1 MKGNDM
7 EVRPED
13 EGPHPAD
20 ADEAWQESV
29 YLAWRDPRTG
39 IGGQHRIGNEQN
51 RETANLWCGVYAD
64 SGERFRH
71 NAEGVPLRRCERGA
85 GLECGPQAMFHD
97 GKDLRF
103 LLESEDCRLDLIVQ
117 DSQGWVA
124 WIEKSTNALDGRI
137 YSDHYNG
144 HCRVSGQAS
153 LAGRRYEIDAMAWR
167 DHSWGP
173 RHWDSIV
180 CTRSLGCG
188 FESGLTLSLLT
199 FLGTDGNLMRR
210 GYVARDGKRV
220 PISEAELWVAI
231 EEDGVSARGGAL
243 ACTLEDGTRH
253 DFDFAVTGGMMGVT
267 RERSGFE
274 SIVRVQTAGESEGW
288 GFLEI
293 NNNPRLGVA
302 GPYAVLHD
310 GLANGLTRRAAP
322 LGGFVAAAH
331 AQGGVKR

>member
-1 MKGNDM
+1 M

-13 EGPHPAD
+13 EGPHPAGP
-20 ADEAWQESV
+20 DEAWQESV
-29 YLAWRDPRTG
+29 YLAWRDIRAG
-39 IGGQHRIGNEQN
+39 IGGQHRIGNEAN

-71 NAEGVPLRRCERGA
+71 NDEGAPLRRCERGA

-97 GKDLRF
+97 GQDLRF
-103 LLESEDCRLDLIVQ
+103 LLESEDCRLDLVVN
-117 DSQGWVA
+117 DPTGELA
-124 WIEKSTNALDGRI
+124 WIEKSTNALEGRI

-144 HCRVSGQAS
+144 HCRVLGEAT
-153 LAGRRYEIDAMAWR
+153 LAGRRYEVDAMGWR

-180 CTRSLGCG
+180 CTRSLGG
-188 FESGLTLSLLT
+188 AFETGLTFSILT
-199 FLGTDGNLMRR
+199 FLGTDGTLLRR

-220 PISEAELWVAI
+220 PIGEAELWVAI

-243 ACTLEDGTRH
+243 VCTLEDGTRH
-253 DFDFAVTGGMMGVT
+253 GFDFEVTGGMMGMT
-267 RERSGFE
+267 RERCGFE
-274 SIVRVQTAGESEGW
+274 SIVRVHTEGESEGW

-293 NNNPRLGVA
+293 NNNPRLGTA

-310 GLANGLTRRAAP
+310 GLVNGLAQRAPSLRDWTSA
-322 LGGFVAAAH
+322 
-331 AQGGVKR
+331 AQGGERK